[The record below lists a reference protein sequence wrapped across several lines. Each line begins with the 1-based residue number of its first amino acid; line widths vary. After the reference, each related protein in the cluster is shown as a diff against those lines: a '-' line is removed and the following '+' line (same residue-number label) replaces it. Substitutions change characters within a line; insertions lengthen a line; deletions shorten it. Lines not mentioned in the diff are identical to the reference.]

1 MTKNILF
8 TTLFK
13 KNLKYFDEF
22 IYSVNIQ
29 KSKDFLLIIL
39 INEKMNNIPNLKKK
53 IKVPFKIIKHYGNP
67 IKSRILSIKKL
78 SILKPN
84 LIIFIDSD
92 DIMKNNRISEII
104 KNIKAYDFIVHNM
117 QVFFNEKKKKFL
129 NYKTKNIT
137 LKDINDCNFIG
148 FSNLAI
154 KYSILKNFLNY
165 KKKLKKIKAL
175 DWYLIKKVL
184 IENYKGIFLSKILSL
199 YRVKKNNIFINNII
213 YKKEIDRDL
222 KIVIN
227 NLKLFSSKKD
237 KIKINTKINT
247 LLKKYKYKKFI
258 YRNYNYKGWY
268 SYL

>member
-1 MTKNILF
+1 
-8 TTLFK
+8 
-13 KNLKYFDEF
+13 
-22 IYSVNIQ
+22 
-29 KSKDFLLIIL
+29 
-39 INEKMNNIPNLKKK
+39 
-53 IKVPFKIIKHYGNP
+53 
-67 IKSRILSIKKL
+67 
-78 SILKPN
+78 
-84 LIIFIDSD
+84 
-92 DIMKNNRISEII
+92 
-104 KNIKAYDFIVHNM
+104 M

-165 KKKLKKIKAL
+165 KKKLKKIKAI

-227 NLKLFSSKKD
+227 NLKLFFSKKD
-237 KIKINTKINT
+237 KNKINNKIKT